1 MVQMDNLSHNSTLY
15 QSPSI
20 ADIEINI
27 QGMEPEPQEF
37 VPPLLQGHN
46 ENLAAILPQHILG
59 RLGGNLMELIE
70 EDISSRKKWEEVLS
84 NGLKLLGIKPE
95 ERTYPFDNASGV
107 YAPTMMEGYV
117 NFTSVAIAELLPLE
131 GPVKQYIVGETT
143 DELQERADRVE
154 RFFNNFLIKGCREYY
169 SDTKKMLAWV
179 YTSGSVIRK
188 SYFDNY
194 LERPTVKFI
203 LPEDFIVNYGTTD
216 LETCPRMTEVMNLKK
231 EKVLWNQREGIF
243 IDAEL
248 FPDDS
253 NDASIIKKTLDTSQ
267 GLAKPASQ
275 DASDAYT
282 FYETHVA
289 LSDFELTENP
299 DEFSESIYRPYIVNI
314 HKNSKKIVSIY
325 RNWEEGDEKCKRK
338 DYYTKFGFLTGLG
351 FYDWGAVHLIGGLAD
366 ASTATLRQIIDG
378 QTLSNFPGG
387 FRVKGMPIKDN
398 NIPVGPCEFHEIDTG
413 GLPIQQAIMTMPYK
427 EPSPQ
432 VNIIRNELDMSA
444 SRIMGSANM
453 QIPEFQTNAP
463 VGTTLALLDVLHL
476 VQSTVLRGLRDSMS
490 REFEIIYR
498 LFSETISE
506 EPYEFSHDGGKSYI
520 SRQDFID
527 GISIIPVADPHVTT
541 KIQRIMR
548 SQYLQDLSL
557 KFPTLYDAYEV
568 NKIALKEIKL
578 TDSQIDNVLI
588 NKDKVV
594 GLDPV
599 TENQNLIMGKAAK
612 ASIEQDHQSHLVV
625 HEFISQDPSL
635 APNVLAATASH
646 IAEHKALQFQVQI
659 QQLTGMQLPP
669 DPSQIPPEV
678 QNQIAM
684 LAAQA
689 LQQQQKAQQ
698 EAQPPLLDPAAVMLE
713 KVKVEEKGV
722 EQKNVASEREAQV
735 KAFEAQLDYDAKM
748 KALELKEEELRIKS
762 QEGQV

>member
-1 MVQMDNLSHNSTLY
+1 MDNLSHNSTLY
-15 QSPSI
+15 QVPSI

-27 QGMEPEPQEF
+27 EEIEQEPQEF
-37 VPPLLQGHN
+37 ITPSLQGHN
-46 ENLAAILPQHILG
+46 ENLAEILPHSTLTRLSG
-59 RLGGNLMELIE
+59 RLIELIE
-70 EDISSRKKWEEVLS
+70 EDIQSRKQWEEVLAE
-84 NGLKLLGIKPE
+84 GLKLLGIKSE
-95 ERTYPFDNASGV
+95 DRNYPFDNASGA
-107 YAPTMMEGYV
+107 YSPSMMEGYV
-117 NFTSVAIAELLPLE
+117 NFLSVAIAELLPLE
-131 GPVKQYIVGETT
+131 GPVKQYIIGETT
-143 DELQERADRVE
+143 DELQDRANRIE
-154 RFFNNFLIKGCREYY
+154 SFFNSFLIEDCKEYY

-179 YTSGSVIRK
+179 YAAGSVFRK
-188 SYFDNY
+188 SYFDDY

-203 LPEDFIVNYGTTD
+203 HPQDFIVNYGTTD
-216 LETCPRMTEVMNLKK
+216 LETSPRMTEVVNLTK
-231 EKVLWNQREGIF
+231 EKVLWNQRTGKF
-243 IDAEL
+243 IDIDL

-253 NDASIIKKTLDTSQ
+253 EDESIIKKTQNRLE
-267 GLAKPASQ
+267 GVEKPVNENNNDS
-275 DASDAYT
+275 YT
-282 FYETHVA
+282 FYESH
-289 LSDFELTENP
+289 LSFNDFELTDNL
-299 DEFSESIYRPYIVNI
+299 DDSSESIYRPYIVTI

-325 RNWEEGDEKCKRK
+325 RNWKEEDEKYRRT
-338 DYYTKFGFLTGLG
+338 DYYTKFGYITGLG
-351 FYDWGAVHLIGGLAD
+351 FYDWGAIHLIGVLSQ

-378 QTLSNFPGG
+378 QTLANFPGG
-387 FRVKGMPIKDN
+387 FRVKGMPLKDN
-398 NIPVGPCEFHEIDTG
+398 NVAIGPCEFPEIDTG
-413 GLPIQQAIMTMPYK
+413 GLPIQQAIMPMPYK

-432 VNIIRNELDMSA
+432 INIIRNELDMSA

-490 REFEIIYR
+490 REFKIIYR

-527 GISIIPVADPHVTT
+527 EISIIPVADPHVTT

-548 SQYLQDLSL
+548 SQYLVDLSL
-557 KFPTLYDAYEV
+557 KFGGLYNAYEV

-578 TDSQIDNVLI
+578 TDSQIDKVLI
-588 NKDKVV
+588 NQDNIIP
-594 GLDPV
+594 LDPV
-599 TENQNLIMGKAAK
+599 TENQNLIMGKGAK
-612 ASIEQDHQSHLVV
+612 ASIEQDHQSHLIV
-625 HEFISQDPSL
+625 HEFMSQDPSFP
-635 APNVLAATASH
+635 PNVLSAIASH
-646 IAEHKALQFQVQI
+646 IAEHKAFQFQIQI

-669 DPSQIPPEV
+669 DPSQVPLEV

-684 LAAQA
+684 LASQA

-722 EQKNVASEREAQV
+722 EQRDVASEREAQV

-748 KALELKEEELRIKS
+748 KALDLKEEELRLKA
-762 QEGQV
+762 QAGQV